1 MNVLDTLI
9 DDYTAKTRKSI
20 TDLNKELFSK
30 QEKKGSANSGS
41 LLNLPDLTDRE
52 EIKIAT

>member
-1 MNVLDTLI
+1 MQVLDDLI
-9 DDYTAKTRKSI
+9 GDYATKTRKSI

-30 QEKKGSANSGS
+30 QDKKSTNSGS
-41 LLNLPDLTDRE
+41 LLNLPELTERE